1 MPLRV
6 VAAYAHPKRRL
17 RLARASSSHRRTN
30 VVTYSTYNTCELVNG
45 DLETDRKR
53 TQARVSS
60 RAHYS
65 RDPCLGSPVI
75 TEHIVTTKSHSPPTP
90 THTTPRLDPPSIP
103 EHIVP
108 TKSLS
113 STRSTTK
120 NPTTTTAAAA
130 ADHQRNTK

>member
-75 TEHIVTTKSHSPPTP
+75 TEHIV
-90 THTTPRLDPPSIP
+90 
-103 EHIVP
+103 P

-130 ADHQRNTK
+130 AHHQRNTKASPT